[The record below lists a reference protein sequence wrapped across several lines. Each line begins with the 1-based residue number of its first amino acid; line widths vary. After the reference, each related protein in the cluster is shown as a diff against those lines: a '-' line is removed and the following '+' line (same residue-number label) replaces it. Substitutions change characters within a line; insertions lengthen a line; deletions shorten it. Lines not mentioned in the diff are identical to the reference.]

1 MEDKMEST
9 VNLTLSKT
17 QAFQLGSLLA
27 RMKLSIP
34 DIDSELAELSTKE
47 KNQAYDTLEEIKQDI
62 FNKIVSQCGVN
73 ADLFCSPSVYNKGY
87 KL

>member
-1 MEDKMEST
+1 MKNEMGGT
-9 VNLTLSKT
+9 VNLTLSRT
-17 QAFQLGSLLA
+17 QVFQLGSLLA

-62 FNKIVSQCGVN
+62 LNEMISQCGIS